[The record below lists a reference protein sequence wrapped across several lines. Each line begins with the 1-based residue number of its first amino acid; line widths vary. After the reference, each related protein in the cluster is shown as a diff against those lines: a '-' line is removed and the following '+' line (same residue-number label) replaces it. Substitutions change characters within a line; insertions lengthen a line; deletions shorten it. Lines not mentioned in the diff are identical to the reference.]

1 MRTSLKYIKTIEEY
15 LNGGLATGDALLFQ
29 ANMLLNSD
37 LVTDIKHQQNT
48 YTIIKQYGRRQLK
61 EEIIAVQ
68 QKLAVVS
75 QHQGFIQHIANL
87 FKSK

>member
-1 MRTSLKYIKTIEEY
+1 MRTSLNNIKVIEEY
-15 LNGGLATGDALLFQ
+15 LNGGLAAGDALLFE
-29 ANMLLNSD
+29 ANMLLNGD
-37 LVTDIKHQQNT
+37 LVADVNDQQNT
-48 YTIIKQYGRRQLK
+48 YAIIKQYGRRQLK

-68 QKLAVVS
+68 QKLAAAP